1 MTAEEYFGDWMKVID
16 RESLLKIMRWI
27 QSLNPDIICPSPR
40 NIFRAFKLCSYRDCR
55 QIWLGMEPYTQ
66 KGVATGVLFGNSS
79 ETPEEY
85 LSPSLQVVKEAMID
99 YTIPRNRVEFDNT
112 MESLAKQGILLIN
125 SALTCEVN
133 KIGSHTAIWR
143 DFISKLLRNFSYNNP
158 GTIFILFGNQ
168 ASSFK
173 SSIVGSQNIL
183 ECYHPA
189 YYARNNSRMPSDVF
203 IKAKELSKY
212 INGIDI
218 EYFNETEYGVC

>member
-1 MTAEEYFGDWMKVID
+1 
-16 RESLLKIMRWI
+16 
-27 QSLNPDIICPSPR
+27 
-40 NIFRAFKLCSYRDCR
+40 
-55 QIWLGMEPYTQ
+55 MEPYPQ
-66 KGVATGVLFGNSS
+66 KGVATGILFGNSS
-79 ETPEEY
+79 ETPEEC

-99 YTIPRNRVEFDNT
+99 YTIPHNRVEFDNT

-173 SSIVGSQNIL
+173 SSIIGSQNIL

-212 INGIDI
+212 INGINI
-218 EYFNETEYGVC
+218 EYFNETEYGIC

>member
-1 MTAEEYFGDWMKVID
+1 MTADEYFGDWMKVID
-16 RESLLKIMRWI
+16 RESLLRIMRWI
-27 QSLNPDIICPSPR
+27 QSLNPDTICPSPR
-40 NIFRAFKLCSYRDCR
+40 NIFRAFKLCPYRDCR
-55 QIWLGMEPYTQ
+55 QIWLGQDPYPQ
-66 KGVATGVLFGNSS
+66 KGVATGILFGNSN
-79 ETPEEY
+79 ETPEEC

-99 YTIPRNRVEFDNT
+99 YTIPHNRVEFDNT

-218 EYFNETEYGVC
+218 KYFNETEYEVC

>member
-16 RESLLKIMRWI
+16 KAELFKIMRWLKTI
-27 QSLNPDIICPSPR
+27 NTSNLCPAPN
-40 NIFRAFKLCSYRDCR
+40 NIFKAFQSCPYEKCT
-55 QIWLGMEPYTQ
+55 QIWLGLDPYPQ
-66 KGVATGVLFGNSS
+66 KGVATGILFGNSS

-99 YTIPRNRVEFDNT
+99 YTIPHNIVEFDNT

-125 SALTCEVN
+125 SALTCEIN

-143 DFISKLLRNFSYNNP
+143 DFILKLLRNFSYNNP

-173 SSIVGSQNIL
+173 SSIVGSQYIL

-189 YYARNNSRMPSDVF
+189 YYARNNSRMPNDVF
-203 IKAKELSKY
+203 IKAKKLSKY

-218 EYFNETEYGVC
+218 KYFNETEYGVC